1 MVQKESTDHL
11 LPGGATAANQ
21 LDGATVEIK
30 GSSVAD
36 EMQEGT

>member
-11 LPGGATAANQ
+11 FRVGPLLPNQ
-21 LDGATVEIK
+21 LDGATAEIK